1 MMKHMRAMAAMPM
14 PMPMWTM
21 SALVLIV
28 TMWTMPTLV
37 RTMTMWSMSVATRAL
52 AVSMTMT
59 VVVTTVMLAMLVLRA
74 VGLRGWSCGAGSFV
88 YQLGKS
94 LLVEGGVDKPL
105 NCMSKGARLEYGVL
119 NGIGI
124 VVNAVT
130 NGTKVPDIKGA

>member
-1 MMKHMRAMAAMPM
+1 MLAVTGRAVPAMMKHMRAMADMPM
-14 PMPMWTM
+14 
-21 SALVLIV
+21 A
-28 TMWTMPTLV
+28 
-37 RTMTMWSMSVATRAL
+37 MWSMSVAMRAL
-52 AVSMTMT
+52 AVPMTMA
-59 VVVTTVMLAMLVLRA
+59 VVVTMVMKAMVMLRTVS
-74 VGLRGWSCGAGSFV
+74 LRGWSCGAGSFA

-105 NCMSKGARLEYGVL
+105 NCMSKGARLKYGVL